1 MGTVRETVKKGG
13 KTMSAM
19 MFDNAL
25 VTSMIE
31 EAIAFCVEKMGAKT
45 REEVVNAISNGD
57 CAACDY
63 LKYSLA
69 KKVGECLGS
78 MDETVK
84 AIYIYEPEYGS
95 GVDNFLDHSLG
106 LKSGI
111 NLVAWVER
119 KTAALSS
126 VIASLN
132 DALVEACK
140 RLSTSGNGLRYLLD
154 VKLADDNEVTNRLGY
169 GALVHSIYVRPT
181 EVWSR

>member
-1 MGTVRETVKKGG
+1 
-13 KTMSAM
+13 
-19 MFDNAL
+19 MFENAL
-25 VTSMIE
+25 VTNMME
-31 EAIAFCVEKMGAKT
+31 EAIAFCAEKTGAKT
-45 REEVVNAISNGD
+45 REEVVDAISNGD
-57 CAACDY
+57 CTTCDY

-78 MDETVK
+78 MDETIK
-84 AIYIYEPEYGS
+84 AVYIYEPEHGT
-95 GVDNFLDHSLG
+95 GVDNVLDHNRG

-126 VIASLN
+126 IVASLN
-132 DALVEACK
+132 DALIEACK
-140 RLSTSGNGLRYLLD
+140 RLGTSENGLRYLLD
-154 VKLADDNEVTNRLGY
+154 VKLTDDNEVTNRLGY

>member
-1 MGTVRETVKKGG
+1 
-13 KTMSAM
+13 MSAR

-25 VTSMIE
+25 VTSMVE
-31 EAIAFCVEKMGAKT
+31 EAIAFCAEKTGAKT
-45 REEVVNAISNGD
+45 REEAIDAILNGD
-57 CAACDY
+57 CTACDY

-78 MDETVK
+78 MDGTVK
-84 AIYIYEPEYGS
+84 AVYVYEPEYGTGAES
-95 GVDNFLDHSLG
+95 YIANSLG

-126 VIASLN
+126 VIT
-132 DALVEACK
+132 ALSEALAEACK
-140 RLSTSGNGLRYLLD
+140 RLGTSGNGLHYLLD
-154 VKLADDNEVTNRLGY
+154 VKLADDNEVANRLGY
-169 GALVHSIYVRPT
+169 GALVHSMYVRPT

>member
-1 MGTVRETVKKGG
+1 
-13 KTMSAM
+13 MSAM

-25 VTSMIE
+25 VTSMVE
-31 EAIAFCVEKMGAKT
+31 EAIAFCAEKTGARN
-45 REEVVNAISNGD
+45 REEVVDAILKGD
-57 CAACDY
+57 CAVCDY

-84 AIYIYEPEYGS
+84 AIYIYEPEYGV
-95 GVDNFLDHSLG
+95 GADNHLDHDLG
-106 LKSGI
+106 LNSGI

-126 VIASLN
+126 IVASLN
-132 DALVEACK
+132 EALVEACK
-140 RLSTSGNGLRYLLD
+140 HLGNSGNGLRYLLD
-154 VKLADDNEVTNRLGY
+154 VKLADDSEVASRLGY

>member
-1 MGTVRETVKKGG
+1 MSVR
-13 KTMSAM
+13 
-19 MFDNAL
+19 MFDNDL
-25 VTSMIE
+25 VTSMVE
-31 EAIAFCVEKMGAKT
+31 EAIAFCAEKMGAKT
-45 REEVVNAISNGD
+45 REEVVDAISNGD

-63 LKYSLA
+63 LKYNLA

-84 AIYIYEPEYGS
+84 AIYIYEPEYAT
-95 GVDNFLDHSLG
+95 GVDNHIENSLG
-106 LKSGI
+106 LRSGI

-126 VIASLN
+126 IVASLN
-132 DALVEACK
+132 EALVEACK
-140 RLSTSGNGLRYLLD
+140 RLGTSENGLRYLLD
-154 VKLADDNEVTNRLGY
+154 VKLADDSEVASRLGY

>member
-1 MGTVRETVKKGG
+1 
-13 KTMSAM
+13 MSAM

-25 VTSMIE
+25 VTSMVE
-31 EAIAFCVEKMGAKT
+31 EAIAFCAEKTGART
-45 REEVVNAISNGD
+45 REEVVDAISNGD

-63 LKYSLA
+63 MKYSLA

-95 GVDNFLDHSLG
+95 GMDNHIDHNLG
-106 LKSGI
+106 LKSAI

-126 VIASLN
+126 IVASLN

-140 RLSTSGNGLRYLLD
+140 RLNAPENGLRYLLD
-154 VKLADDNEVTNRLGY
+154 VKLTDDNEVTNRLGY
-169 GALVHSIYVRPT
+169 GAIVHSIFVRPI

>member
-1 MGTVRETVKKGG
+1 
-13 KTMSAM
+13 MSAM
-19 MFDNAL
+19 MFENAL
-25 VTSMIE
+25 VTSMVE
-31 EAIAFCVEKMGAKT
+31 EAIAFCAEKTGART
-45 REEVVNAISNGD
+45 REEAVDAISNGD

-84 AIYIYEPEYGS
+84 AVYIYEPEYGA

-132 DALVEACK
+132 EALVEACK
-140 RLSTSGNGLRYLLD
+140 RLGTSGNGLRYLLD
-154 VKLADDNEVTNRLGY
+154 VKLADDNEVANRRGY

>member
-1 MGTVRETVKKGG
+1 
-13 KTMSAM
+13 MSAR
-19 MFDNAL
+19 MFDDTL
-25 VTSMIE
+25 VTSMME
-31 EAIAFCVEKMGAKT
+31 EAIAFCAEKTGAKT
-45 REEVVNAISNGD
+45 REEVVAAISNGD

-84 AIYIYEPEYGS
+84 AIYIYEPEHGAGAENY
-95 GVDNFLDHSLG
+95 VENSLG

-126 VIASLN
+126 VITSLN
-132 DALVEACK
+132 EALVEACK
-140 RLSTSGNGLRYLLD
+140 HLGTSGNGLRYLLD
-154 VKLADDNEVTNRLGY
+154 VKLTDDDEVAGRRGY
-169 GALVHSIYVRPT
+169 GALVHSMYVRPT

>member
-1 MGTVRETVKKGG
+1 
-13 KTMSAM
+13 MSAM

-25 VTSMIE
+25 VTSMME
-31 EAIAFCVEKMGAKT
+31 EAITFCAEKTGAKT
-45 REEVVNAISNGD
+45 REEVVDAISNGN

-84 AIYIYEPEYGS
+84 AVYIYEPEYGA
-95 GVDNFLDHSLG
+95 GADNHLENSLG

-126 VIASLN
+126 IVASLN
-132 DALVEACK
+132 KALVEACK
-140 RLSTSGNGLRYLLD
+140 RLGTSDDRLRYLLD

-169 GALVHSIYVRPT
+169 GALVQSIYVRPT
-181 EVWSR
+181 QVWSR

>member
-1 MGTVRETVKKGG
+1 
-13 KTMSAM
+13 MSAR
-19 MFDNAL
+19 MFDDTL
-25 VTSMIE
+25 VTSMME
-31 EAIAFCVEKMGAKT
+31 EAIAFCAEKTGAKT
-45 REEVVNAISNGD
+45 REEVVDAISNGD

-84 AIYIYEPEYGS
+84 AIYIYEPEYGV
-95 GVDNFLDHSLG
+95 GAENYVENSLG

-126 VIASLN
+126 VITSLN
-132 DALVEACK
+132 EALVEACK
-140 RLSTSGNGLRYLLD
+140 QLSPSGNGLRYLLD
-154 VKLADDNEVTNRLGY
+154 VKLTDDDEVAGRRGY
-169 GALVHSIYVRPT
+169 GALVHSMYVRPT

>member
-1 MGTVRETVKKGG
+1 
-13 KTMSAM
+13 MSAR
-19 MFDNAL
+19 MFDDTL
-25 VTSMIE
+25 VTSMME
-31 EAIAFCVEKMGAKT
+31 EAIAFCAEKTGART
-45 REEVVNAISNGD
+45 REEVVTAISNGD

-78 MDETVK
+78 MDETLRAV
-84 AIYIYEPEYGS
+84 YIYEPEYGT
-95 GVDNFLDHSLG
+95 GVYNLPNHNLG

-126 VIASLN
+126 IVASLN
-132 DALVEACK
+132 EALVEACK
-140 RLSTSGNGLRYLLD
+140 RLGTSDDRLRYLLD
-154 VKLADDNEVTNRLGY
+154 VKLTDDNEVVNRLGY

-181 EVWSR
+181 QVWSR

>member
-1 MGTVRETVKKGG
+1 MP
-13 KTMSAM
+13 AM

-25 VTSMIE
+25 VTSMVE
-31 EAIAFCVEKMGAKT
+31 EAITFCAEKTGAQT
-45 REEVVNAISNGD
+45 REEVVEAISNGD

-78 MDETVK
+78 MDETVR
-84 AIYIYEPEYGS
+84 AVYIYEPNYGV
-95 GVDNFLDHSLG
+95 GVDDHFENRLG

-126 VIASLN
+126 VIVSLN
-132 DALVEACK
+132 EALVEACK
-140 RLSTSGNGLRYLLD
+140 HLDASENGLRYLLD
-154 VKLADDNEVTNRLGY
+154 VKLTDDNEVANRLGY

>member
-1 MGTVRETVKKGG
+1 
-13 KTMSAM
+13 MSAM

-25 VTSMIE
+25 VTSMVE
-31 EAIAFCVEKMGAKT
+31 EAIAFCAAKTGAKN
-45 REEVVNAISNGD
+45 REETVDAILRGD
-57 CAACDY
+57 CAACGY

-78 MDETVK
+78 MDGTVK
-84 AIYIYEPEYGS
+84 AVYIYEPEYGT
-95 GVDNFLDHSLG
+95 GAENYLENSLG

-126 VIASLN
+126 VVASLN
-132 DALVEACK
+132 EALVKACK
-140 RLSTSGNGLRYLLD
+140 RLGTSENGLRYLLD
-154 VKLADDNEVTNRLGY
+154 VKLTDDNEVANRLGY
-169 GALVHSIYVRPT
+169 GALVRSIYVRPT